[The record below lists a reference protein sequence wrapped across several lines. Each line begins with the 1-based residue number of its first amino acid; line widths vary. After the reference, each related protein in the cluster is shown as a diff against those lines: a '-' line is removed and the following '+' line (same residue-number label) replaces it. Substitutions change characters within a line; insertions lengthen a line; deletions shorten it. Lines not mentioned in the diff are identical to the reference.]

1 MPSTFLAAFTADVTP
16 PLGHPLCGGWIDPAR
31 AIDDPLRLNGV
42 VLLGE
47 EAPVVLCAIEWCGL
61 RNDANLAWRAALAR
75 AAHTTPERVA
85 VQCVHPHDAPFPDP
99 DAQRLLAAARAND
112 CVDLKFF
119 EAAVQKAAA
128 ALQGSLSKATAVT
141 HYGTGQARV
150 KHVASNRRVLG
161 PDGKVAFWRGSS
173 CKDARARAA
182 PEGLIDPWL
191 KVLGFWNND
200 TPLAAFNFY
209 ASHPMSYYGKGH
221 VSSDFCGLARQRRQD
236 DLPSVRQLYFNG
248 CGGNIAAGK
257 YNDGT
262 PANRPVLTDR
272 IYQGMKAAWEAV
284 ERKPMFRWSW
294 RSATITFEP
303 RSEEAFGRAAS
314 EALLADPKAPAAKRG
329 NAAFQLAW
337 LNRQTRPVPLGCLHL
352 DRAAVVVLPGEPF
365 VEYQLFAQKQRPDL
379 FVCTAGYGDGGPGY
393 LPTREAYAEGGYEI
407 GVALAAPT
415 CEEKLQTAIKKLLT
429 A

>member
-1 MPSTFLAAFTADVTP
+1 MPSTFLASFTADVTP

-31 AIDDPLRLNGV
+31 AIDDPLRLNGI
-42 VLLGE
+42 VLLGQ

-85 VQCVHPHDAPFPDP
+85 VQCVHPHDAPFPDL
-99 DAQRLLAAARAND
+99 DAQRLLAAAGAND

-128 ALQGSLSKATAVT
+128 ALQASLGKATAVT

-150 KHVASNRRVLG
+150 KQVASNRRVLG

-200 TPLAAFNFY
+200 IPLAALSFY

-262 PANRPVLTDR
+262 PANRPVLSNR
-272 IYQGMKAAWEAV
+272 IYQGMQAAWEAV
-284 ERKPMFRWSW
+284 ERKAMLRWSW
-294 RSATITFEP
+294 RSEPISFEP
-303 RSEEAFGRAAS
+303 RSEEAFGRATS
-314 EALLADPKAPAAKRG
+314 EVLLADPKAPAAKRG

-337 LNRQTRPVPLGCLHL
+337 LNRQSRPVPLGCLHL
-352 DRAAVVVLPGEPF
+352 DRAAIVVLPGEPF

-415 CEEKLQTAIKKLLT
+415 CEEKLQAAIKKLLK